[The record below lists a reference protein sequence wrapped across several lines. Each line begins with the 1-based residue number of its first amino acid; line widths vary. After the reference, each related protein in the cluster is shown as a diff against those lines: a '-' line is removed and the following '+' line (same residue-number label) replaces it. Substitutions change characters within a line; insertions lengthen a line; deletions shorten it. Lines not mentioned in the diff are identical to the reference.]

1 MTISHNDI
9 PPDKIARIVARWR
22 EGWSIA
28 RIASTVKRIPC
39 DVIRAICA
47 ETGYRTEDLVLKP
60 RGPSRKWT
68 RQELAALR
76 QMLAD
81 GVTYAKIAQH
91 LRRSPDAV
99 REKAEDMHAH
109 EQCAR
114 QTTTH
119 GPPRARP
126 RKCLKCQQMFDS
138 DGPHNRICDACK
150 THEAYRG
157 FAIYAAGVG
166 RR

>member
-1 MTISHNDI
+1 MTAEHHNVA
-9 PPDKIARIVARWR
+9 PEKVARIVARWHD
-22 EGWSIA
+22 GWSIA
-28 RIASTVKRIPC
+28 RIASTVRHIPYA
-39 DVIRAICA
+39 VIRAICA

-68 RQELAALR
+68 RQEIATLR

-81 GVTYAKIAQH
+81 GRAYADIAQH
-91 LRRSPDAV
+91 LRRSADAV
-99 REKAEDMHAH
+99 REKAEDLRAH

-119 GPPRARP
+119 GLCRARP
-126 RKCLKCQQMFDS
+126 RKCLKCQKMFDS
-138 DGPHNRICDACK
+138 DGPHNRICDECK
-150 THEAYRG
+150 THEAFRG

>member
-1 MTISHNDI
+1 MTTSPHNV
-9 PPDKIARIVARWR
+9 PPDKVARIVARWR

-47 ETGYRTEDLVLKP
+47 ETGYRTEDLTLKP

-68 RQELAALR
+68 RQEIATLR

-81 GVTYAKIAQH
+81 GRAYADIAQH
-91 LRRSPDAV
+91 LRRSADAV
-99 REKAEDMHAH
+99 REKAEALRAH
-109 EQCAR
+109 EQCAG
-114 QTTTH
+114 QTKTQD
-119 GPPRARP
+119 PPRARP
-126 RKCLKCQQMFDS
+126 RKCLKCQKMFDS
-138 DGPHNRICDACK
+138 EGPHNRICDECK